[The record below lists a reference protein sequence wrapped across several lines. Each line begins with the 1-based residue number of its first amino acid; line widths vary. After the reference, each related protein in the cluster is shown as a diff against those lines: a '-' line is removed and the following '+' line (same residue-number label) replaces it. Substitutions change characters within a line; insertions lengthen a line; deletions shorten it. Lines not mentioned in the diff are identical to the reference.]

1 MDILPRGSETVLLVD
16 VDPEPRKLAAF
27 MLQRRGYSVVEARS
41 SADALRICESGL
53 RPDLVITEIL
63 LPGMSGPDLVAKLTA
78 RQPDLRVLYMSRLE
92 YQRATQRLQVDRDLG
107 FLEKPFTVAVITNK
121 VRRAL
126 DAVPSRTVG
135 AGV

>member
-41 SADALRICESGL
+41 SADALRICESGM